1 MFIHS
6 SSGTR
11 SSSDV
16 VSFVTEWTAS
26 LQQIHV
32 PHIVDDTRDALH
44 PCLLR
49 GHLQRETHQ
58 VGEADISALE
68 FRRVDRNRQ
77 RQIHSA
83 NLMLQFVADL
93 GSRSL

>member
-6 SSGTR
+6 SRGTG

-16 VSFVTEWTAS
+16 VSSVTEWTAS

-32 PHIVDDTRDALH
+32 PHIVDDTGDAIH
-44 PCLLR
+44 PSLLR
-49 GHLQRETHQ
+49 GHLQRETHK